1 MVIQTVGLE
10 MLKCFIKMSNV
21 VYVCRFEWMP
31 TSMHTHT
38 YTSNGHRDCLLLNE
52 NEAKEEKKNW
62 MKRIDVYTKS
72 KFING
77 DES

>member
-1 MVIQTVGLE
+1 MYAVLSGCRPVCIQTL
-10 MLKCFIKMSNV
+10 
-21 VYVCRFEWMP
+21 P
-31 TSMHTHT
+31 
-38 YTSNGHRDCLLLNE
+38 NGHRDCLLLNE
-52 NEAKEEKKNW
+52 NEAKEEKNW